1 MPLERP
7 LHHRC
12 SRFRAAGVSKH
23 ALARADESLLD
34 IKAAQW
40 FRGARAFANAAVAAG
55 SARAAFF
62 VGSVD
67 FYCEGSDADAGAG
80 RVAAEAGS
88 LVPAAGARAKRGADG
103 GASREDSREGAPR
116 LEKDDAP
123 CADGASFP
131 ALQSSLQ
138 SSRDARRARGASL
151 LARAA
156 TAGVR
161 EAHHTLAVMHFNGSG
176 GRRRDKDPEAGAALC
191 ARGNLLFDCVSA
203 KRELGHCLQDGF
215 GVERDAA
222 LGAKLLDEAAAA
234 DAKSGKGL
242 DAAVLAASAAAAI
255 VEERL
260 RKRNDIN
267 TLNAA
272 VAAAAEVAAAA
283 KNAAAAHLTA
293 TRENRFLLDWYGDGA
308 ASDPAK
314 KPEGPFATLPTGTTS
329 CSHPLCGRVETRRH
343 EFRRCSCCGR
353 VRYCSR
359 SCQGADWR
367 LQHKFACLPLL
378 ELYGWSESDAESVEG
393 EEQGEADEQ
402 TPVFAQPCV

>member
-7 LHHRC
+7 VHHRC

-23 ALARADESLLD
+23 ALARVDESLLD

-67 FYCEGSDADAGAG
+67 FYCEGSDANARDTE

-88 LVPAAGARAKRGADG
+88 LVPASLNARANTGADG
-103 GASREDSREGAPR
+103 GVFSK
-116 LEKDDAP
+116 KDDAP
-123 CADGASFP
+123 SADGASFP

-393 EEQGEADEQ
+393 EEQGEADEE

>member
-1 MPLERP
+1 M
-7 LHHRC
+7 
-12 SRFRAAGVSKH
+12 
-23 ALARADESLLD
+23 
-34 IKAAQW
+34 
-40 FRGARAFANAAVAAG
+40 
-55 SARAAFF
+55 
-62 VGSVD
+62 
-67 FYCEGSDADAGAG
+67 
-80 RVAAEAGS
+80 
-88 LVPAAGARAKRGADG
+88 
-103 GASREDSREGAPR
+103 
-116 LEKDDAP
+116 
-123 CADGASFP
+123 
-131 ALQSSLQ
+131 
-138 SSRDARRARGASL
+138 
-151 LARAA
+151 
-156 TAGVR
+156 R

-191 ARGNLLFDCVSA
+191 ARGTFLFDCVSA

-314 KPEGPFATLPTGTTS
+314 KPEGPRDAADGDHLVLAPPVRARRDS
-329 CSHPLCGRVETRRH
+329 PARVPEVLVLRARAVLQPLVPGRGLEAAAQVRVSPAARAVRLVGVRRRVRRRRGTRR
-343 EFRRCSCCGR
+343 G
-353 VRYCSR
+353 
-359 SCQGADWR
+359 
-367 LQHKFACLPLL
+367 
-378 ELYGWSESDAESVEG
+378 
-393 EEQGEADEQ
+393 
-402 TPVFAQPCV
+402 

>member
-1 MPLERP
+1 M
-7 LHHRC
+7 
-12 SRFRAAGVSKH
+12 SKH
-23 ALARADESLLD
+23 ALARADEKLLD

-67 FYCEGSDADAGAG
+67 FYCEGSDADARGHADTRG
-80 RVAAEAGS
+80 GVAAFFAGS
-88 LVPAAGARAKRGADG
+88 LVPPSL
-103 GASREDSREGAPR
+103 ASREDSRER
-116 LEKDDAP
+116 HRSLEQDDAP
-123 CADGASFP
+123 SGNDGASFP
-131 ALQSSLQ
+131 MTLDPSSLQ

-222 LGAKLLDEAAAA
+222 LGAKLLAEAAAA

-314 KPEGPFATLPTGTTS
+314 KPLQGPFATLPTGTTS

-393 EEQGEADEQ
+393 EEQGEAD
-402 TPVFAQPCV
+402 

>member
-1 MPLERP
+1 VCPFKKKR
-7 LHHRC
+7 HRC
-12 SRFRAAGVSKH
+12 SRFRAAGLSKH

-67 FYCEGSDADAGAG
+67 FYCEGSDANARDTE

-88 LVPAAGARAKRGADG
+88 LVPASLNARANTGADG
-103 GASREDSREGAPR
+103 GVFSK
-116 LEKDDAP
+116 KDDAP
-123 CADGASFP
+123 SADGASFP

-393 EEQGEADEQ
+393 EEQGEADLQE
-402 TPVFAQPCV
+402 TPVLAQPCV

>member
-1 MPLERP
+1 MCPFKKKR
-7 LHHRC
+7 HRC
-12 SRFRAAGVSKH
+12 SRFRAAGLSKH

-67 FYCEGSDADAGAG
+67 FYCEGSDANARDTE

-88 LVPAAGARAKRGADG
+88 LVPASLNARANTGADG
-103 GASREDSREGAPR
+103 GVFSK
-116 LEKDDAP
+116 KDDAP
-123 CADGASFP
+123 SADGASFP

-393 EEQGEADEQ
+393 EEQGEADLQE
-402 TPVFAQPCV
+402 TPVLAQPCV

>member
-1 MPLERP
+1 
-7 LHHRC
+7 
-12 SRFRAAGVSKH
+12 VSKH
-23 ALARADESLLD
+23 ALARADEKLLD

-67 FYCEGSDADAGAG
+67 FYCEGSDAADADADTRG
-80 RVAAEAGS
+80 RVAAEAGGS
-88 LVPAAGARAKRGADG
+88 LVPPSL
-103 GASREDSREGAPR
+103 ASREDSREHSTR
-116 LEKDDAP
+116 LEMDDSAP
-123 CADGASFP
+123 SADGTSFP
-131 ALQSSLQ
+131 AMALDPSSLQ

-314 KPEGPFATLPTGTTS
+314 KPLQGPFATLPTGTTS

-393 EEQGEADEQ
+393 EEQGEADEE

>member
-1 MPLERP
+1 MLAFPRRGL
-7 LHHRC
+7 
-12 SRFRAAGVSKH
+12 SKH

-67 FYCEGSDADAGAG
+67 FYCEGSDADARDTG

-88 LVPAAGARAKRGADG
+88 LAPASLDARANEGADG
-103 GASREDSREGAPR
+103 GAAFSR
-116 LEKDDAP
+116 LEKDAP
-123 CADGASFP
+123 PFADGASFP

-156 TAGVR
+156 AAGVR

-393 EEQGEADEQ
+393 EEQGEADLQE
-402 TPVFAQPCV
+402 TPVLAQPCV

>member
-1 MPLERP
+1 M
-7 LHHRC
+7 
-12 SRFRAAGVSKH
+12 
-23 ALARADESLLD
+23 
-34 IKAAQW
+34 
-40 FRGARAFANAAVAAG
+40 
-55 SARAAFF
+55 
-62 VGSVD
+62 
-67 FYCEGSDADAGAG
+67 
-80 RVAAEAGS
+80 
-88 LVPAAGARAKRGADG
+88 
-103 GASREDSREGAPR
+103 
-116 LEKDDAP
+116 
-123 CADGASFP
+123 
-131 ALQSSLQ
+131 
-138 SSRDARRARGASL
+138 
-151 LARAA
+151 
-156 TAGVR
+156 
-161 EAHHTLAVMHFNGSG
+161 
-176 GRRRDKDPEAGAALC
+176 
-191 ARGNLLFDCVSA
+191 FDCVSA

-329 CSHPLCGRVETRRH
+329 CSHPLCGRVETAGTSSGGARAAGACGTAAARARARTEAAAQVRVSPAARAVRLVGVRR
-343 EFRRCSCCGR
+343 R
-353 VRYCSR
+353 VRR
-359 SCQGADWR
+359 RRGTR
-367 LQHKFACLPLL
+367 R
-378 ELYGWSESDAESVEG
+378 G
-393 EEQGEADEQ
+393 
-402 TPVFAQPCV
+402 

>member
-1 MPLERP
+1 M
-7 LHHRC
+7 
-12 SRFRAAGVSKH
+12 SKH
-23 ALARADESLLD
+23 ALARADEKLLD

-67 FYCEGSDADAGAG
+67 FYCEGSDADARGHADTRG

-88 LVPAAGARAKRGADG
+88 LVPPSL
-103 GASREDSREGAPR
+103 ASREDSRER
-116 LEKDDAP
+116 HRSLEQDDAP
-123 CADGASFP
+123 SGNDGASFRMTLDP
-131 ALQSSLQ
+131 SSLQ

-314 KPEGPFATLPTGTTS
+314 KPLQGPFATLPTGTTS

-393 EEQGEADEQ
+393 EEQGEADEE

>member
-23 ALARADESLLD
+23 ALARVDESLLD

-67 FYCEGSDADAGAG
+67 FYCEGSDANARDTE

-88 LVPAAGARAKRGADG
+88 LVPASLNARANTGADG
-103 GASREDSREGAPR
+103 GVFSK
-116 LEKDDAP
+116 KDDAP
-123 CADGASFP
+123 SADGASFP

-393 EEQGEADEQ
+393 EEQGEADLQE
-402 TPVFAQPCV
+402 TPVLAQPCV

>member
-1 MPLERP
+1 M
-7 LHHRC
+7 
-12 SRFRAAGVSKH
+12 SKH
-23 ALARADESLLD
+23 ALARADEKLLD

-67 FYCEGSDADAGAG
+67 FYCEGSDAADADADTRG
-80 RVAAEAGS
+80 RVAAEAGGS
-88 LVPAAGARAKRGADG
+88 LVPPSL
-103 GASREDSREGAPR
+103 ASREDSRQR
-116 LEKDDAP
+116 HRSLEKDDSPSA
-123 CADGASFP
+123 A
-131 ALQSSLQ
+131 SLQ

-272 VAAAAEVAAAA
+272 VGAAAEVAAAA

-314 KPEGPFATLPTGTTS
+314 KPLQGPFATLPTGTTS

-393 EEQGEADEQ
+393 EEQGEADEE

>member
-1 MPLERP
+1 MCPFKKKR
-7 LHHRC
+7 HRC
-12 SRFRAAGVSKH
+12 SRFRAAGLSKH

-67 FYCEGSDADAGAG
+67 FYCEGSDANARDTE

-88 LVPAAGARAKRGADG
+88 LVPASLNARANTGADG
-103 GASREDSREGAPR
+103 GVFSK
-116 LEKDDAP
+116 KDDAP
-123 CADGASFP
+123 SADGASFP

-191 ARGNLLFDCVSA
+191 ARGNILFDCVSA

-393 EEQGEADEQ
+393 EEQGEADLQE
-402 TPVFAQPCV
+402 TPVLAQPCV